1 MPTFNPDV
9 QPVEAPDSIRATRPI
24 EQPQANKGLGDLFS
38 GIGNVLKEGGE
49 LFKDTVKVADYS
61 NKQDIENKGHIGA
74 DAQTGERTTL
84 MESLASGVG
93 VDVPGLRK
101 GIMGDERAQAD
112 PADIPPDSPLAN
124 LPKNAG
130 TLKAARADLSQIDL
144 YYKARALQLSKSLR
158 QEYPGYRDYIDKTI
172 EQEFSGSTPA
182 NAYVKS
188 LNDAFLKNQAALLDQ
203 NKIDIAD
210 AKHAWEKGYI
220 NADTYKSVIDGVPGA
235 AFDARQQYS
244 RVQMHVA
251 TNEIDRNDLAR
262 KEAHQKDDQ
271 GASSRVFSKFG
282 DGLVSHILEDK
293 GLQDFFT
300 DAKADPDNI
309 DETRVQTQGAKLAAA
324 IEDTRNKLRQEG
336 TRKQYWLN
344 ADNTE
349 DTTRPQ
355 WSHLSIQ
362 GQEGVNKN
370 IAEALKP
377 AQDVLESFTK
387 GKKNF
392 DFASMQADMITARNH
407 GFGAL
412 LSRDGQWGP
421 IMAASANFKDQPEV
435 QREIAKTMV
444 SQPNLPANTGAL
456 RGIETA
462 YKLRFLSPNPPTPLS
477 AIEDT
482 KGANSVSLNK
492 RIFNTADIMTNPKVD
507 AESKKNLATS
517 FFSDKNRGAD
527 KEDMFANM
535 SPRQAADHY
544 YKWTIPEYVAS
555 VKALGGDAF
564 KHYQDYMSSAF
575 GEQIFKKDIN
585 DIADVDLNQIPGM
598 KIYYNDKT
606 SNFGI
611 QIGDDTSVHLKKN
624 YHLPANANGTQ
635 AAAESYLNNFIIP
648 VINRVN
654 EGINGYKNV
663 IDGTPE
669 QTSAGI
675 ANALRGAGHDYTAQ
689 GTIAGRMWQSLS
701 SYNKAALA
709 KEKEVEEERVKRVGE
724 RLRSTDDQR

>member
-24 EQPQANKGLGDLFS
+24 EQPQANKGLGELFS

-124 LPKNAG
+124 LKQNAG

-188 LNDAFLKNQAALLDQ
+188 LSDAFIKNQALLQDQ
-203 NKIDIAD
+203 NKRDIALSEEGL
-210 AKHAWEKGYI
+210 KKGYV
-220 NADTYKSVIDGVPGA
+220 SPELHERVA
-235 AFDARQQYS
+235 AGDPTAISEMHRQYYGWS
-244 RVQMHVA
+244 NHVA
-251 TNEIDRNDLAR
+251 ANEVARNDLSLTEAR
-262 KEAHQKDDQ
+262 QKNDREA
-271 GASSRVFSKFG
+271 STRTFSKFG
-282 DGLVSHILEDK
+282 DGIVSHILEDQ
-293 GLQDFFT
+293 GLQDFFR

-324 IEDTRNKLRQEG
+324 IEDTRNKLRQEAI
-336 TRKQYWLN
+336 RKQPWLN
-344 ADNTE
+344 EDGSQ
-349 DTTRPQ
+349 DTTRPP

-362 GQEGVNKN
+362 SQQGVNSS
-370 IAEALKP
+370 IDAALKP

-392 DFASMQADMITARNH
+392 DFASIQSDMITARNH
-407 GFGAL
+407 GFGSL
-412 LSRDGQWGP
+412 LSRDENWGP
-421 IMAASANFKDQPEV
+421 TMAAISNFKDSPETV
-435 QREIAKTMV
+435 REIAKQMV
-444 SQPNLPANTGAL
+444 GPDNIKAL
-456 RGIETA
+456 GKGLQGVTQS
-462 YKLRFLSPNPPTPLS
+462 YKFRFLSPNPPTPLAAIDS
-477 AIEDT
+477 AKE
-482 KGANSVSLNK
+482 ANSPGFN
-492 RIFNTADIMTNPKVD
+492 RAIFSTADLMTNPKID
-507 AESKKNLATS
+507 DTAKKNLVTS
-517 FFSDKNRGAD
+517 FFSNKNRGAD

-544 YKWTIPEYVAS
+544 YKWTTPEYVAS

-564 KHYQDYMSSAF
+564 KQYQDYMSSAF

-585 DIADVDLNQIPGM
+585 DIGDVDVNFIPGM

-611 QIGDDTSVHLKKN
+611 QIGDDTEVHLKKN
-624 YHLPANANGTQ
+624 YHLRSDGSQ
-635 AAAESYLNNFIIP
+635 GAAENYLNNFIIP

-654 EGINGYKNV
+654 GGINGYKNV

-689 GTIAGRMWQSLS
+689 GTIAGRMWKSLS
-701 SYNKAALA
+701 AYNKAALA